1 MRCRRSLCL
10 ATYGHPITLLP
21 MVPIMTTTIDKYLV
35 QIQDATQPDGI
46 YAYRGQQDSEWL
58 LHSAA
63 TRRLIDEHD
72 RDIVRDP
79 DFPQLYIN
87 YHRETLIEPA
97 RTRGF
102 GSVSGRRLSDLE
114 VLAKL
119 QHFGAPTGLLDFS
132 WSPLIALWFA
142 CEDPCRDGKL
152 FVVNTNDPIRVSRV
166 ISDEAAQELTAVFL
180 GAAGPP
186 HQSYWEPMVSGDA
199 SARILRQRS
208 VFIIGRPLLPVD
220 PDILSEIVVAKE
232 DKEAL
237 RLELQTLDFH
247 QESLFQDVYGFAQAT
262 NRRPAPPLT
271 PQAYQRLG
279 NRHYQRGEYTDAV
292 VAYNKAIELA
302 PNVGLA
308 YLLRGNVNAAC
319 GLHQE
324 AIRDYDKAVANVD
337 QLARIAQ
344 DTVFF
349 NRGNSKAELSDY
361 HGALQDYAEAISRNP
376 NFPQAYYNRG
386 NTYLELYRFEQAIAD
401 YEQGTGHRSQQPFA
415 NKGIALIA
423 LGRLQE
429 ARRGYLESVAKGGDH
444 SKFAQNLWT
453 LEQIMLVLDDL
464 GYTVRA
470 VPDPDTNAMCL
481 RFQVAGGAREA
492 GQNLG
497 RFVFRGRD
505 GNVGNTGGPG
515 LSGGRGS
522 SGKPAIRV
530 YVDVR
535 HEDQKTN

>member
-1 MRCRRSLCL
+1 
-10 ATYGHPITLLP
+10 
-21 MVPIMTTTIDKYLV
+21 MVVIMTSTIDKYLV
-35 QIQDATQPDGI
+35 QIQDATQTDGI

-87 YHRETLIEPA
+87 YHRDTLIEPA

-102 GSVSGRRLSDLE
+102 GSESGRRLSDLE

-132 WSPLIALWFA
+132 WSPLAALWFA
-142 CEDPCRDGKL
+142 CEDPTRGGKL

-166 ISDEAAQELTAVFL
+166 FSDEAAQELTAVFL

-186 HQSYWEPMVSGDA
+186 HLSYWEPMVSGDA
-199 SARILRQRS
+199 LARILRQRS

-232 DKEAL
+232 DKETL

-262 NRRPAPPLT
+262 NRKPVPPLT

-302 PNVGLA
+302 PTVGLA
-308 YLLRGNVNAAC
+308 YLLRGNVNAAS

-324 AIRDYDKAVANVD
+324 AIGDYDKAVAHVD
-337 QLARIAQ
+337 QLSHIVQ

-349 NRGNSKAELSDY
+349 NRGNSKAGLSDY
-361 HGALQDYAEAISRNP
+361 QGALRDYTEAIDRNP

-386 NTYLELYRFEQAIAD
+386 NTHLDLYGFEQAIDD
-401 YEQGTGHRSQQPFA
+401 YDQMTGHRLHPAA
-415 NKGIALIA
+415 NRGIALIA
-423 LGRLQE
+423 LGRLPE
-429 ARRGYLESVAKGGDH
+429 ARRGYLEAVAKDADH
-444 SKFAQNLWT
+444 SKIAQNLWT
-453 LEQIMLVLDDL
+453 LEQIMLVVDDL
-464 GYTVRA
+464 EYTVRA

-481 RFQVAGGAREA
+481 RFQVPGGAMEA
-492 GQNLG
+492 RQNLG

-505 GNVGNTGGPG
+505 GNVGNSGGPG
-515 LSGGRGS
+515 LSGGQGF

-530 YVDVR
+530 YVDLR
-535 HEDQKTN
+535 QEDHQ